1 MNYQNEILSATE
13 AFAIGVS
20 LPPVAGA
27 SACALE
33 LHSDRLYQAFKQ
45 PYTSMVQQELF
56 SKDPI
61 HEPLR
66 QSYFERLPRALAE
79 HFGRQYKQKLHYQSQ
94 YDTAD
99 WFKAEMARKMPRIE
113 AVISQYCDVFDFL
126 KQSHQDLDFLAEL
139 DSNVYFGAGV
149 DTQQAVQKIKQDAE
163 VKGIQLPMHLCRLEN
178 SSRYLKAHGIRP
190 LAYQTEEQI
199 KQLALGIAYRVRQI
213 QQDNIEQNM
222 HKATDGDTAYSVL
235 LECYRA
241 MMGEVNKLKIDSP
254 YQKKAR
260 KGRLT
265 EEEITT
271 GFLKMTCEKWWTRK
285 LSKIAEQ
292 MKEHLAIACGMVNML
307 SPYCSNARLKA
318 FEAQRKA
325 NIDYLK
331 SMIIANI
338 AEPEEQLSLFETWL
352 KSASNPKIKRL
363 ELLTRMNGFERYAD
377 KQGHEGWFI
386 TLTAPSKY
394 HAMLSRTSSV
404 NPKWNGASPAETQ
417 VYLVNTWAK
426 IRAKLNRE
434 GVMAYGFRVAEPHA
448 DATPHWHLI
457 LFTRPE
463 DMEKLRRVFLSYALE
478 VDGTEAGAKKYRCK
492 FKRIEKEKGSATGYL
507 VKYVSKNI
515 DGFGMDGEL
524 SDEANIQAK
533 ENAARVGA
541 WSSVWCIRQ
550 FQQLGNI
557 PISVWRELRRLGS
570 VEQEDE
576 TLEKLRVIADSGEWD
591 VFTEELGGAL
601 VKRADLVARI
611 TYTERKSETGEA
623 LYTMYQEPSLKV
635 SGIINIKNG
644 VQINT
649 RPKEWS
655 IQLKPKNWEEQQL
668 QKKLEN
674 ATETE
679 RAEVKRKYY
688 EKLGFNEEAIALLGE
703 LAPPWTCVSNCTG
716 SKNNQISEEARN
728 CLRNEL
734 ITMRGRVT
742 EHQIDDL
749 LNGKRLKIW
758 GNSQKTM
765 FVSYSRGRLIE
776 HIVDNYESFLN

>member
-557 PISVWRELRRLGS
+557 PISLWRELRRLGS

-703 LAPPWTCVSNCTG
+703 LAPPWTWTCVSNCTG

-776 HIVDNYESFLN
+776 HIVDNY

>member
-1 MNYQNEILSATE
+1 MAQK
-13 AFAIGVS
+13 
-20 LPPVAGA
+20 PV
-27 SACALE
+27 
-33 LHSDRLYQAFKQ
+33 R
-45 PYTSMVQQELF
+45 
-56 SKDPI
+56 
-61 HEPLR
+61 
-66 QSYFERLPRALAE
+66 
-79 HFGRQYKQKLHYQSQ
+79 
-94 YDTAD
+94 
-99 WFKAEMARKMPRIE
+99 
-113 AVISQYCDVFDFL
+113 
-126 KQSHQDLDFLAEL
+126 
-139 DSNVYFGAGV
+139 
-149 DTQQAVQKIKQDAE
+149 
-163 VKGIQLPMHLCRLEN
+163 
-178 SSRYLKAHGIRP
+178 
-190 LAYQTEEQI
+190 
-199 KQLALGIAYRVRQI
+199 
-213 QQDNIEQNM
+213 
-222 HKATDGDTAYSVL
+222 
-235 LECYRA
+235 
-241 MMGEVNKLKIDSP
+241 
-254 YQKKAR
+254 
-260 KGRLT
+260 
-265 EEEITT
+265 
-271 GFLKMTCEKWWTRK
+271 
-285 LSKIAEQ
+285 
-292 MKEHLAIACGMVNML
+292 
-307 SPYCSNARLKA
+307 
-318 FEAQRKA
+318 
-325 NIDYLK
+325 
-331 SMIIANI
+331 
-338 AEPEEQLSLFETWL
+338 
-352 KSASNPKIKRL
+352 
-363 ELLTRMNGFERYAD
+363 
-377 KQGHEGWFI
+377 
-386 TLTAPSKY
+386 
-394 HAMLSRTSSV
+394 
-404 NPKWNGASPAETQ
+404 
-417 VYLVNTWAK
+417 
-426 IRAKLNRE
+426 
-434 GVMAYGFRVAEPHA
+434 
-448 DATPHWHLI
+448 
-457 LFTRPE
+457 
-463 DMEKLRRVFLSYALE
+463 
-478 VDGTEAGAKKYRCK
+478 KKYRCK

-557 PISVWRELRRLGS
+557 PISLWRELRRLGS

>member
-533 ENAARVGA
+533 RM
-541 WSSVWCIRQ
+541 
-550 FQQLGNI
+550 
-557 PISVWRELRRLGS
+557 P
-570 VEQEDE
+570 
-576 TLEKLRVIADSGEWD
+576 
-591 VFTEELGGAL
+591 L
-601 VKRADLVARI
+601 V
-611 TYTERKSETGEA
+611 
-623 LYTMYQEPSLKV
+623 
-635 SGIINIKNG
+635 
-644 VQINT
+644 
-649 RPKEWS
+649 
-655 IQLKPKNWEEQQL
+655 
-668 QKKLEN
+668 
-674 ATETE
+674 
-679 RAEVKRKYY
+679 
-688 EKLGFNEEAIALLGE
+688 
-703 LAPPWTCVSNCTG
+703 
-716 SKNNQISEEARN
+716 
-728 CLRNEL
+728 
-734 ITMRGRVT
+734 
-742 EHQIDDL
+742 
-749 LNGKRLKIW
+749 
-758 GNSQKTM
+758 
-765 FVSYSRGRLIE
+765 
-776 HIVDNYESFLN
+776 